1 MNKKKIIMVI
11 LLILVIGGIVF
22 AIIKI
27 NNKSSELANKQVE
40 SQKIESSIKAGNIIE
55 ITDNYF
61 IEQTNDIYINTEDY
75 IGKTVK
81 FEGLVYSYED
91 EEGNTYY
98 AVVRNTPGCCGN
110 DGLAGIDIRYDKEY
124 PEVNTWVEVEG
135 VIEEETVDKTKI
147 PAVKVSS
154 MKEKEEGT
162 TFVTN

>member
-1 MNKKKIIMVI
+1 MKKIIMII

-27 NNKSSELANKQVE
+27 NNKSSELANKQGE
-40 SQKIESSIKAGNIIE
+40 SQEAESSIKTEDIIE

-61 IEQTNDIYINTEDY
+61 IEKTNDIYVNTEDY

-91 EEGNTYY
+91 TDGNTYY

-110 DGLAGIDIRYDKEY
+110 DGLAGIDVRYDKEY
-124 PEVNTWVEVEG
+124 PEVNTWVEVKG
-135 VIEEETVDKTKI
+135 IIEEETVDKTKI
-147 PAVKVSS
+147 PAVKVFS
-154 MKEKEEGT
+154 MKEKEEGK

>member
-1 MNKKKIIMVI
+1 MKKIIMVI

-40 SQKIESSIKAGNIIE
+40 SQKIESSIKAENIIE

-61 IEQTNDIYINTEDY
+61 IEKTNDIYVNTEDY

-91 EEGNTYY
+91 TDGNTYY

-124 PEVNTWVEVEG
+124 PKVNTWVEVQG

-154 MKEKEEGT
+154 MKEKEEGK